1 MNISFGN
8 ATWFRGK
15 VPNFRMIWR
24 FAWQFIEDSHWQPCL
39 ITGGYIIRIYTY
51 MHACIHPY
59 IHPCVHMYIHTY
71 VRTYVHSIP
80 LHWIA
85 LHCTALHYITLH
97 LIDFRVPWGSP
108 LEFFSTFHALGI
120 DIFRAEDFTVKCS
133 GSGPR
138 SSAPNGYWNG
148 IRGVPVF
155 LRQTQTNKQGS
166 CCSVYLAPFPAIC
179 F

>member
-1 MNISFGN
+1 MVSWKSPKLPDDLTLCM
-8 ATWFRGK
+8 A
-15 VPNFRMIWR
+15 
-24 FAWQFIEDSHWQPCL
+24 
-39 ITGGYIIRIYTY
+39 IYWGFSLTTMFDY
-51 MHACIHPY
+51 RRVHYTHIHIHACMHTSIHSSMRT
-59 IHPCVHMYIHTY
+59 HVHTHI
-71 VRTYVHSIP
+71 RTYVHSIP

-108 LEFFSTFHALGI
+108 LEFFSPFHALGI

-155 LRQTQTNKQGS
+155 LRQAQTNKQGS
-166 CCSVYLAPFPAIC
+166 CCSV
-179 F
+179 

>member
-1 MNISFGN
+1 MQHGFVEKSQTSGWFDALHGN
-8 ATWFRGK
+8 LLR
-15 VPNFRMIWR
+15 I
-24 FAWQFIEDSHWQPCL
+24 L
-39 ITGGYIIRIYTY
+39 IDNHVWLPEGTLYAYTHTC
-51 MHACIHPY
+51 MHTSIHSSMRT
-59 IHPCVHMYIHTY
+59 HVHTHI
-71 VRTYVHSIP
+71 RTYVHSIP

-108 LEFFSTFHALGI
+108 LEFFSPFHALGI

-155 LRQTQTNKQGS
+155 LRQAQTNKQGS
-166 CCSVYLAPFPAIC
+166 CCSV
-179 F
+179 

>member
-51 MHACIHPY
+51 MHACIHPS

-71 VRTYVHSIP
+71 VRTYIP
-80 LHWIA
+80 FHCIGLHCIA
-85 LHCTALHYITLH
+85 LHCITLHYIS
-97 LIDFRVPWGSP
+97 LI
-108 LEFFSTFHALGI
+108 LEFPGDLPWNSSVRFMRSGSTF
-120 DIFRAEDFTVKCS
+120 
-133 GSGPR
+133 
-138 SSAPNGYWNG
+138 SAPRILRWSAPVRGLGPAHQMAIEMELGGYQFFSDKPRQIN
-148 IRGVPVF
+148 RDLFVAYNLVPF
-155 LRQTQTNKQGS
+155 L
-166 CCSVYLAPFPAIC
+166 AIC